1 MLTSALFALTLF
13 QAAPQTPP
21 AQQLPPSPIARVEVT
36 PANPTVEAQDSI
48 RLSARALDAQGNP
61 VPGATIRFVGA
72 SNGRFEARVTEDGM
86 FTSGAPGP
94 MPVTVVA
101 TVPGTQPVVQTV
113 QVSMV
118 PAAAARVD
126 LARSVTTLVVGQR
139 FPLEASSFSRHGD
152 PRADRIAWRSS
163 APNVLT
169 VTGEGLMTAVAP
181 GRATVTATAGSA
193 TTTLNVN
200 VLANNLASFTI
211 APGTANARTGDVLP
225 FRIDARDA
233 AGRGVEGLTPVWS
246 FMPGQGM
253 IDEEGRFV
261 GYDQGTYTVVAT
273 LGDRSAS
280 ATVKLVPRDVRRPAE
295 VLGRLPR
302 TAFTTEEVWL
312 HPNGV
317 NLYLGTGRGGD
328 RMYAV
333 DVSDPTKP
341 VVTDSLLANTRRVN
355 DIMTTPDG
363 RFLVHTREGAADR
376 RNGIVIA
383 EISDPA
389 HPKVIAEFTEGVTAG
404 VHSAFVYA
412 RPPYGTHVYLT
423 NNGTGAMHV
432 IDINDPY
439 RPREVGRFRMPGPM
453 AGGSL
458 HDIDIEDGLAYLS
471 NWNEGLVILDVGNG
485 LKGGTPM
492 NPTLVSQYKYDL
504 NDLYRQ
510 VEATAGAGFI
520 RGTHTAWRHRNYV
533 FIADEV
539 LPAANVQG
547 ARDASASRA
556 YGRLQVLDV
565 SDIEKPKSVA
575 WYEPEFGGV
584 HNVWVE
590 GDTLYVGA
598 YNAGFRTFD
607 ISGELM
613 GDLRAQQREMV
624 HVNIADMNAHTSGQ
638 NTAMT
643 WGVVV
648 RNGIAYVN
656 DIHSGL
662 WVVRMMPKP
671 ERPLIP

>member
-61 VPGATIRFVGA
+61 IPGATIRFVGA

-261 GYDQGTYTVVAT
+261 GYDQGTYTVVAN

-539 LPAANVQG
+539 FPAANVQG